1 MYKNDTFT
9 TYTVC
14 FKPHACIL
22 LQNSCVFQRTFEC
35 GLPYF
40 LYFINHT
47 HIFGIKVKRQF
58 KDPVDSG
65 ANYCY
70 NGSHIIIYKC
80 IKVMHILIFYSVI
93 CQMYFN

>member
-1 MYKNDTFT
+1 MMYKNDTFT

-14 FKPHACIL
+14 FKPNACIL

-47 HIFGIKVKRQF
+47 HTFGIKVKRQF
-58 KDPVDSG
+58 KDPVDRG

-70 NGSHIIIYKC
+70 NGN
-80 IKVMHILIFYSVI
+80 HILIHNFI
-93 CQMYFN
+93 I

>member
-1 MYKNDTFT
+1 MIHSQLIQFIVNQMHAFY
-9 TYTVC
+9 
-14 FKPHACIL
+14 FK
-22 LQNSCVFQRTFEC
+22 NSCVFQRTFEC

-70 NGSHIIIYKC
+70 NGN
-80 IKVMHILIFYSVI
+80 HILIHNFI
-93 CQMYFN
+93 I